1 VINKR
6 RRLAELITA
15 IKEKTIN
22 QPQYVG
28 HDWDIIEKEKDSFLG
43 LQDKENLEKGS
54 FFFQHSFLPT
64 WVDVRTQTI
73 VDTVGQKGSTQVLLP
88 TAADVY
94 LAIKGLAGGVLSNG
108 KRTLLLMS
116 NANAAKAMAAQL
128 KNTAFG
134 SHIRSLVDEAEP
146 VAVSWP
152 PLAAA
157 KKGLSVNLTRLLRA
171 SALQQSQWAAAAE
184 LYYSPL
190 AGESNFG
197 EAVAARNR
205 LAAQYVGEN
214 INTLSAVLPKNTND
228 LAQIC
233 KEGEKLWEK
242 VGDKVAQK
250 NAEKNAEKNPKKSI
264 FERLN
269 PRFFARPDGRALS
282 AELQPVFERMLAAVS
297 TAQRDVWTYLYQYE
311 KQLEQHY
318 AECYA
323 NKLGLIARIRENCKQ
338 LKKQSKIPNKKIAL
352 GDDLADD
359 KKTSWFGFGQENPEA
374 EILFIEIHIDYER
387 LHDLQLQYMY
397 VAYTLN
403 DIADKDT
410 PVKELLAA
418 LDSYE
423 TACALWYRTIEE
435 QVQAHL
441 EDLNPNHLHR
451 QGEGW
456 EQMQSAI
463 LGLQLLSKNI
473 EKSQLLV
480 APPRLDKLSLQAQLA
495 VLATLE
501 ADLTAMLA
509 AWPQFVDYHAAA
521 YFMASQ
527 TAELRTWLATL
538 QAQQKS
544 DWAGISQYLI
554 LEKEIAARQQLPAW
568 RDNTGLARLI
578 ANIEK
583 DSHDYRP
590 ELLTFIDNLAKE
602 KNYSHSIYI
611 ATPAELSRLPCQLAM
626 FDLLILPFGD
636 EEKAVDILP
645 ARFRSQYCVSF
656 AQNKETPLSSDLQI
670 SDSFWAYQKADSNVF
685 CLDLR
690 AALPNLQPKRSQEY
704 GEKLKSQ
711 HPTLQISY
719 NKILENQYLSVAV
732 PVYIE
737 GDGDK
742 PKAIF
747 FLPISGEA
755 AQSYYGWET
764 SIVACF
770 GESVEIIFER

>member
-1 VINKR
+1 MINKR
-6 RRLAELITA
+6 HRLAELITA
-15 IKEKTIN
+15 IKAKTITS
-22 QPQYVG
+22 PQFVG
-28 HDWDIIEKEKDSFLG
+28 SDWDIIEKEKDSFLSW
-43 LQDKENLEKGS
+43 QDKENLEKGN

-73 VDTVGQKGSTQVLLP
+73 VDIVGQKGSAQVLLP
-88 TAADVY
+88 AFADVY
-94 LAIKGLAGGVLSNG
+94 LAVEGLAGGVLSNG
-108 KRTLLLMS
+108 KRALLLMS
-116 NANAAKAMAAQL
+116 NTEAAKAMAARL

-134 SHIRSLVDEAEP
+134 AHVRSLVGQAEQ

-152 PLAAA
+152 PLAATQ
-157 KKGLSVNLTRLLRA
+157 KGLNVNLARLLRA
-171 SALQQSQWAAAAE
+171 AAAQQTQWAAAAE

-190 AGESNFG
+190 AGEANFG
-197 EAVAARNR
+197 EAVAEHNH
-205 LAAQYVGEN
+205 LAAQYAAEKL
-214 INTLSAVLPKNTND
+214 NTLATYLPKNTTD

-233 KEGEKLWEK
+233 EEGEKLWERAYEKK
-242 VGDKVAQK
+242 VVEKVVEKIAQ
-250 NAEKNAEKNPKKSI
+250 KSI

-269 PRFFARPDGRALS
+269 PRFFVRPDGRALS

-297 TAQRDVWTYLYQYE
+297 AAQRDVWTYLYQYE
-311 KQLEQHY
+311 KHLEQHY

-323 NKLGLIARIRENCKQ
+323 NKLELLNRLRQNSERL
-338 LKKQSKIPNKKIAL
+338 LKKQAKLLAKANILAERKAGWFESSEDIANISSL
-352 GDDLADD
+352 
-359 KKTSWFGFGQENPEA
+359 Q
-374 EILFIEIHIDYER
+374 IEIHSDYESLR
-387 LHDLQLQYMY
+387 AVQMKYMY
-397 VAYTLN
+397 VAYTFG
-403 DIADKDT
+403 DISAQYT
-410 PVKELLAA
+410 PLKELLVE

-423 TACALWYRTIEE
+423 NSCTLWYRTIEE

-441 EDLNPNHLHR
+441 EELKPEHLRR

-456 EQMQSAI
+456 EKMQSAI
-463 LGLQLLSKNI
+463 LGLHLLSKNI

-480 APPRLDKLSLQAQLA
+480 AAPRLDNLSLQGQLA
-495 VLATLE
+495 VLVALE
-501 ADLTAMLA
+501 ADLAAMLA

-527 TAELRTWLATL
+527 TADVRTWLVTL
-538 QAQQKS
+538 QARQKS
-544 DWAGISQYLI
+544 NWAGISQYLI
-554 LEKEIAARQQLPAW
+554 LEKEIATRQQLPAW
-568 RDNTGLARLI
+568 RDSSGLATLI

-626 FDLLILPFGD
+626 FDLLILPFGG

-645 ARFRSQYCVSF
+645 ARFRSRYCVSF
-656 AQNKETPLSSDLQI
+656 GQNKETPLSSDLQI
-670 SDSFWAYQKADSNVF
+670 SESFWAYQNADSNVF

-690 AALPNLQPKRSQEY
+690 PTLPNLHPKLSRQY
-704 GEKLKSQ
+704 GEKLKRQ
-711 HPTLQISY
+711 RPALEISY
-719 NKILENQYLSVAV
+719 DKILENQYLSVAV
-732 PVYIE
+732 PVYVQ

-747 FLPISGEA
+747 FLPISGDA

-770 GESVEIIFER
+770 GERVEAVFER

>member
-1 VINKR
+1 MINKR

-28 HDWDIIEKEKDSFLG
+28 HDWDIIEKEKDSFLS
-43 LQDKENLEKGS
+43 LQDKENLEKAN

-73 VDTVGQKGSTQVLLP
+73 VDTVGQKGSAQILLP
-88 TAADVY
+88 TTADVY
-94 LAIKGLAGGVLSNG
+94 LAVEGLAGGVLSNG
-108 KRTLLLMS
+108 KRVLLLMS
-116 NANAAKAMAAQL
+116 NAHAAKAMAARL

-134 SHIRSLVDEAEP
+134 AQVRSLVDEAEQ

-157 KKGLSVNLTRLLRA
+157 QKGLNVNLARLLRA
-171 SALQQSQWAAAAE
+171 SALQQAQWAAAAE

-190 AGESNFG
+190 AGEANFG
-197 EAVAARNR
+197 EAVAERNR
-205 LAAQYVGEN
+205 LADQFVGKN
-214 INTLSAVLPKNTND
+214 LSILSAVLPKNTND

-233 KEGEKLWEK
+233 EEGEKLWERIY
-242 VGDKVAQK
+242 DSVAQK
-250 NAEKNAEKNPKKSI
+250 KAEKLI

-269 PRFFARPDGRALS
+269 PRFFVRPDGRALS
-282 AELQPVFERMLAAVS
+282 AELQPVIERMLAAVS
-297 TAQRDVWTYLYQYE
+297 AAQRDVWTYLYQYE
-311 KQLEQHY
+311 KHLEQHY

-323 NKLGLIARIRENCKQ
+323 DKLGLIARIRENCKQ

-359 KKTSWFGFGQENPEA
+359 NKTSWFGFGQENPEA
-374 EILFIEIHIDYER
+374 EILFIEIHIDFER

-410 PVKELLAA
+410 PVKELLAE

-423 TACALWYRTIEE
+423 NSCALWYRTIEE
-435 QVQAHL
+435 QVQAQL
-441 EDLNPNHLHR
+441 EDLKPEHLHR

-456 EQMQSAI
+456 EKMQSAI

-473 EKSQLLV
+473 EKSQLL
-480 APPRLDKLSLQAQLA
+480 ANPPRLENLSLQAQLA

-521 YFMASQ
+521 FFMASQ
-527 TAELRTWLATL
+527 TAEVQTWLTTL

-568 RDNTGLARLI
+568 RDKTGLARLI

-626 FDLLILPFGD
+626 FDLLILPFGG

-645 ARFRSQYCVSF
+645 ARFRSRYCVSF
-656 AQNKETPLSSDLQI
+656 AQNKETALSSDLKI

-685 CLDLR
+685 CLDLC

-711 HPTLQISY
+711 RPTLQISY
-719 NKILENQYLSVAV
+719 DKILENQYLSVAV

-747 FLPISGEA
+747 FLPVSGEA

-770 GESVEIIFER
+770 GEGVEVCFEHWQTA

>member
-1 VINKR
+1 MINKR
-6 RRLAELITA
+6 RRLSELITA

-28 HDWDIIEKEKDSFLG
+28 SDWDIIEKEKDSFLS

-64 WVDVRTQTI
+64 WVEVRTQTI
-73 VDTVGQKGSTQVLLP
+73 VDTVGQKGSAQILLP
-88 TAADVY
+88 TVADVY
-94 LAIKGLAGGVLSNG
+94 LAVEGLAGGVLSNG

-116 NANAAKAMAAQL
+116 NANAAKTMAARL

-134 SHIRSLVDEAEP
+134 AHIRSLVDEAEQ
-146 VAVSWP
+146 VAVYWP
-152 PLAAA
+152 PLAGVQ
-157 KKGLSVNLTRLLRA
+157 KGLNVNLARLLRA
-171 SALQQSQWAAAAE
+171 AAAQQTQWTAAAE

-197 EAVAARNR
+197 EAVAEQNR
-205 LAAQYVGEN
+205 LAAQYKAEN
-214 INTLSAVLPKNTND
+214 LSTLAAVLPKNTTD

-233 KEGEKLWEK
+233 EEGERLWGS
-242 VGDKVAQK
+242 VRNNGADK
-250 NAEKNAEKNPKKSI
+250 PI

-269 PRFFARPDGRALS
+269 PRFFVRPDGRALS
-282 AELQPVFERMLAAVS
+282 AELQPVLERMLAAVS
-297 TAQRDVWTYLYQYE
+297 AAQRDVWTYLYQYE
-311 KQLEQHY
+311 KYLEQHY

-338 LKKQSKIPNKKIAL
+338 LKKQSKIPNKKTAL
-352 GDDLADD
+352 GDDLAGDN
-359 KKTSWFGFGQENPEA
+359 KTSWFGFGQENPEA
-374 EILFIEIHIDYER
+374 EILFIEIHVDFER
-387 LHDLQLQYMY
+387 LRDLQLQYMY

-410 PVKELLAA
+410 PVKELLVE

-423 TACALWYRTIEE
+423 NSCALWYRTIEE

-441 EDLNPNHLHR
+441 EDLNPSHLHR

-463 LGLQLLSKNI
+463 LGLHLLSKNI
-473 EKSQLLV
+473 EKSVLL
-480 APPRLDKLSLQAQLA
+480 ANPPRLDKLSLQAQLA

-527 TAELRTWLATL
+527 KAEVRAWLASL

-554 LEKEIAARQQLPAW
+554 LDKGIAARQQLPAW

-583 DSHDYRP
+583 DSQDYRP

-626 FDLLILPFGD
+626 FDLLILPFGE
-636 EEKAVDILP
+636 EEKAADILP
-645 ARFRSQYCVSF
+645 ARFRSRYCVSF
-656 AQNKETPLSSDLQI
+656 SRAKEIVQSTDLSI
-670 SDSFWAYQKADSNVF
+670 SDSFWAYQNADSNVF

-690 AALPNLQPKRSQEY
+690 PTLPNLQPKLSRRY
-704 GEKLKSQ
+704 GEQLKRQ
-711 HPTLQISY
+711 RPTLQISY
-719 NKILENQYLSVAV
+719 DKILENQYLSVAV
-732 PVYIE
+732 PVYVE

-742 PKAIF
+742 PQAIF

-764 SIVACF
+764 SIAACF